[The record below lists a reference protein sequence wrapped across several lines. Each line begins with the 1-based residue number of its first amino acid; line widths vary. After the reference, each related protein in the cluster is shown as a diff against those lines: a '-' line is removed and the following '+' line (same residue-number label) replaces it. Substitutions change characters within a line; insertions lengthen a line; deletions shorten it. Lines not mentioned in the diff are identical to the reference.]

1 MITQRLPSR
10 VNRDA
15 TTPTR
20 DNQSTP
26 RAITVSESPVYKTVR
41 LAPAAS
47 CAQGPCV
54 SQNSVATLIVSFS
67 PHPSLL
73 RTSPG

>member
-10 VNRDA
+10 VDRDA

-26 RAITVSESPVYKTVR
+26 RAITVSESPVFETQWLGPAELPSRGGGRCRKTLSRISSSHPTRVR
-41 LAPAAS
+41 D
-47 CAQGPCV
+47 
-54 SQNSVATLIVSFS
+54 F
-67 PHPSLL
+67 
-73 RTSPG
+73 